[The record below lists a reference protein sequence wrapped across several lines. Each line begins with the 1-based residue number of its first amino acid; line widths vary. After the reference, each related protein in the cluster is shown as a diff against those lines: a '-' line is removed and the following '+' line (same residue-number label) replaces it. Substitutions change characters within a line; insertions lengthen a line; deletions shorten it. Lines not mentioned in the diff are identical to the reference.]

1 MFKKVEAP
9 YMTSSGLKVGDSVIA
24 IAKMDRLYVKNH
36 TTLDKIK
43 RSVIVAVVC
52 AFFGILV
59 NPLYAGL
66 LLFILAFIGVYLSSP
81 EVELR
86 ALFLSTSDLSAVDVG
101 LHKSTDPHI
110 YQCVIE
116 KFHALKAYE
125 EIISYHVDEDI
136 E

>member
-9 YMTSSGLKVGDSVIA
+9 HMTSSGLKVGDSVIA
-24 IAKMDRLYVKNH
+24 IAKMERLYVKNH
-36 TTLDKIK
+36 TTLDKVK
-43 RSVIVAVVC
+43 RAVIVSLVF

-59 NPLYAGL
+59 HPIYVGLPLFL
-66 LLFILAFIGVYLSSP
+66 LILIVAYLKAP

-86 ALFLSTSDLSAVDVG
+86 ALLVPTSDMAAVDTG

-110 YQCVIE
+110 YQCVVE

-125 EIISYHVDEDI
+125 EIIAHHDDMDE
-136 E
+136 